1 MSLVGV
7 TPKQRR
13 TEDLEMRAILL
24 AISLLVM
31 AVPASAATLGEVID
45 LSKRAAQAGKSH
57 CPAEKPTKPGEF
69 PDMARFTCLM
79 KFEGVKSGTLSIM
92 MHSARTAMDECLRN
106 LQSGKRECPADND
119 KYRAYRINAAF
130 DKIFTDI
137 KAKYESYVREY
148 RR

>member
-1 MSLVGV
+1 
-7 TPKQRR
+7 
-13 TEDLEMRAILL
+13 MRAILL

-119 KYRAYRINAAF
+119 KYRAYRINPAF
-130 DKIFTDI
+130 DKIFSDM
-137 KAKYESYVREY
+137 KAKYESFVREY